1 MSTTAFGR
9 PVVPLE
15 KGMRATVSKRD
26 SGVEPG
32 VDLAS
37 AGGDAS
43 NEEKGMAVLSGGPGP
58 TRISLVPW
66 VGHFRLRCT

>member
-1 MSTTAFGR
+1 M
-9 PVVPLE
+9 PLE

-32 VDLAS
+32 VDKAS

-43 NEEKGMAVLSGGPGP
+43 IEEKGMAVLSGGPGP
-58 TRISLVPW
+58 TRISLVPLGW
-66 VGHFRLRCT
+66 SLKTKMYLMAKYLWQ

>member
-1 MSTTAFGR
+1 M
-9 PVVPLE
+9 PLE

-26 SGVEPG
+26 SVVEPG
-32 VDLAS
+32 VDSAL

-43 NEEKGMAVLSGGPGP
+43 IEVKGMAVLSGGPGP

-66 VGHFRLRCT
+66 FGHFRLRCT